1 MSTLVLHPEQSCAQL
16 AAIVG
21 AEHARLEG
29 ETVTAAPAN
38 AREISECLRFA
49 DQNGLTVSAT
59 GAGTKLRWGNAVTPR
74 IRLSLHRMSALREHS
89 WQDMTCTVEA
99 GCSWNALEAALAEH
113 GQVIALDPLWP
124 ERATV
129 GGIAATND
137 SGTLRLKYGG
147 LRDLILGM
155 TVVLPDGTIAKT
167 GGKVVKNVA
176 GYDLHKLMTG
186 SFGTLGV
193 IAEVNFRLH
202 PIERH
207 TRTWTAIAPE
217 PEALAKPLAAL
228 FDSQIVPTS
237 VQIRARKQ
245 ACSLDVRIAARPG
258 CLEEFAPRLQGLF
271 GDLELS
277 ESSSVVWDARQQL
290 FDQAGAMVLK
300 ISVLPGEIA
309 SVLAVLQEWASF
321 GGIEVATVAQGTGL
335 ITAAVTMAPEAALAL
350 IEPLREQ
357 VRGFGGSVVALQAP
371 DEFRGRFDV
380 WGCDSNALDLMRE
393 IKRRFDPHRI
403 LNPGRFVGGI

>member
-1 MSTLVLHPEQSCAQL
+1 MSTLALHPEQTCAQL
-16 AAIVG
+16 AAIAG
-21 AEHARLEG
+21 AENTRLEG
-29 ETVTAAPAN
+29 GTITVAPA
-38 AREISECLRFA
+38 ATAEVSEILRFA
-49 DQNGLTVSAT
+49 DQNGLTVTPT
-59 GAGTKLRWGNAVTPR
+59 GAGTKLQWGNAVSPA
-74 IRLSLHRMSALREHS
+74 IVLSLRRMAALREHS

-99 GCSWNALEAALAEH
+99 GCPWNTLEAVLAEH
-113 GQVIALDPLWP
+113 GQVVALDPLWP

-129 GGIAATND
+129 GGIAASND
-137 SGTLRLKYGG
+137 SGALRLKYGS

-155 TVVLPDGTIAKT
+155 TIVLPDGTIAKT

-176 GYDLHKLMTG
+176 GYDLHKLMIG
-186 SFGTLGV
+186 SFGTLAV
-193 IAEVNFRLH
+193 ITQVNFRLH
-202 PIERH
+202 PIERN
-207 TRTWTAIAPE
+207 TRTWTAIAPD
-217 PEALAKPLAAL
+217 PAALQAPLRAL

-258 CLEEFAPRLQGLF
+258 CLEEFAPRLQALC
-271 GDLELS
+271 GDLPLT
-277 ESSSVVWDARQQL
+277 ESSPVVWDARQQL
-290 FDQAGAMVLK
+290 FNQSHAVVLK

-309 SVLAVLQEWASF
+309 TMLAALQEWASF
-321 GGIEVATVAQGTGL
+321 GGIGIETVAQATGL
-335 ITAAVTMAPEAALAL
+335 ITAAVTMAPDAALAL

-357 VRGFGGSVVALQAP
+357 VRTFGGSVVALQMP
-371 DEFRGRFDV
+371 IEYRGRFDT